1 MAQFIQTQ
9 YKEFVNLDNILTF
22 DISYNEQ
29 FKVWYAVA
37 YYPGSYTGNHSY
49 ISSTIGAFKTEKEAK
64 KAIREVIRR
73 SNHPEEYPNG
83 LLADFTVEGGPY

>member
-9 YKEFVNLDNILTF
+9 YKEFVNLDNVLTF
-22 DISYNEQ
+22 NLSYNEEY
-29 FKVWYAVA
+29 KVWYVVA

-64 KAIREVIRR
+64 KAIREV
-73 SNHPEEYPNG
+73 HPEEYPNG

>member
-9 YKEFVNLDNILTF
+9 WKDFVNLDNVLKFDLT
-22 DISYNEQ
+22 YNEEY
-29 FKVWYAVA
+29 KVWYVVA
-37 YYPGSYTGNHSY
+37 YYPGSYTGHHSY
-49 ISSTIGAFKTEKEAK
+49 ITSSIGAFKSEKEAK

-83 LLADFTVEGGPY
+83 LLADFTNEGGPY

>member
-9 YKEFVNLDNILTF
+9 YKEFVNLDNVLTF
-22 DISYNEQ
+22 NISYNEEY
-29 FKVWYAVA
+29 KVWYVVA
-37 YYPGSYTGNHSY
+37 YYPGSYTGNHYY